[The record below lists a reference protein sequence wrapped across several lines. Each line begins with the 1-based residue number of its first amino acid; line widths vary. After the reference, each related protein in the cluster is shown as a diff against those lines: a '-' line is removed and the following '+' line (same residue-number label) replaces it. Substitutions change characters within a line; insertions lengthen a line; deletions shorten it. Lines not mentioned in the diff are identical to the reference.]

1 MRIGDLAR
9 MAGSTPRA
17 IRHYHRAG
25 VLPEPPRM
33 ANGYRRYELADLVRV
48 ARIRWLLAGG
58 LSLREVRA
66 VLDQDSAEG
75 PDLEGEL
82 LATLDRITAEQARLT
97 RQERLLRA
105 LLARVRSGERVSA
118 VTAEVLEALEAVGQA
133 ATAGAGPLLD
143 AERAAVDYLTH
154 QGIADD
160 DAQQALAAAYQ
171 RAAADPEVAAT
182 LADLA
187 TRLEALAGTDPA
199 VAAKDIEAA
208 AELLDTVLDEPQ
220 VQDFIGQLQPPP
232 AQGADDGDELWLT
245 TLFPDPAHRAVIT
258 TALARRRP

>member
-9 MAGSTPRA
+9 LAGTTPRA
-17 IRHYHRAG
+17 VRHYHRAG

-48 ARIRWLLAGG
+48 TRVRWLLAGG

-66 VLDQDSAEG
+66 VLDRDAAEVPG
-75 PDLEGEL
+75 LEREL
-82 LATLDRITAEQARLT
+82 LATLDRVTAEQARLAE
-97 RQERLLRA
+97 QERLLRA

-118 VTAEVLEALEAVGQA
+118 VTVEVLEALDAVGQVT
-133 ATAGAGPLLD
+133 ATAARPLLD
-143 AERAAVDYLTH
+143 AERAAVEYLAH
-154 QGIADD
+154 RGMVDD

-171 RAAADPEVAAT
+171 RAASDPEVAAT

-187 TRLEALAGTDPA
+187 ARLDALAGTDPA
-199 VAAKDIEAA
+199 AAAEDIEAA
-208 AELLDTVLDEPQ
+208 AELLGTVLDEPQ
-220 VQDFIGQLQPPP
+220 VQDFMDRLQSPP
-232 AQGADDGDELWLT
+232 AQGADDGDQLWLT